1 MIKGPNIFLLF
12 CSGEITQKCKSDP
25 SLAKN
30 WHGPKMKIP
39 AEYGLCGS
47 SWCDAACLAILISC
61 YSSPWI
67 PHSKQINNSRFSCPR
82 SSTCGLHPLLLFLP
96 RTRLSSLY
104 LLSFLLLC
112 CQLIP
117 TGTLSLKFH
126 LTSSGRL
133 SVILWERSGASGY
146 PVAALSTRK
155 SHLHFQLSSFPSRSS
170 APWGQRVGFVDLYSP
185 VLSKC
190 HVPTTIC

>member
-1 MIKGPNIFLLF
+1 
-12 CSGEITQKCKSDP
+12 
-25 SLAKN
+25 
-30 WHGPKMKIP
+30 MKIP

-117 TGTLSLKFH
+117 TGTLSLKFR

-155 SHLHFQLSSFPSRSS
+155 SHLHFQLSSFPSRSIIS
-170 APWGQRVGFVDLYSP
+170 PSPALEACGRTKWVYLCQALRIAPILILTISFICWLYR
-185 VLSKC
+185 
-190 HVPTTIC
+190 